1 MMPYDLIREEVI
13 ALSGVLIQVVALA
26 GFLSSQ
32 DDPPRGATVMVMP
45 TPITTTAGKK
55 VVQ

>member
-13 ALSGVLIQVVALA
+13 ALPGVLIQVVVLA

-32 DDPPRGATVMVMP
+32 DDPPLTIQHSEISP
-45 TPITTTAGKK
+45 D
-55 VVQ
+55 

>member
-13 ALSGVLIQVVALA
+13 ALPGVLIQVVALA

-32 DDPPRGATVMVMP
+32 DDPPLR
-45 TPITTTAGKK
+45 IKGKLLG
-55 VVQ
+55 